1 MSSRKNLNKLNKNLN
16 QEDLTPIYYKENR
29 WEKKRK
35 SKERDIKKLSF
46 SKNVNPVKDIYKIYN
61 SDNLKN
67 KSNPNDEKY
76 IVSFSHEENLP
87 LIYSEKYSK
96 FSNKELIEEF
106 GKGNYF
112 NKSLSELSK
121 IENISNYEMLK
132 QLPKNKMILQRNK
145 NNRLHGNVTY
155 KHYYFYIVSF
165 NRLNQY
171 SFRTPYKLNNI
182 KDYYSLDDLIELLEL
197 EDITPSRYLINF
209 IERQK
214 SYINKYNLNKDFKPS
229 KRIKY
234 WKEKEDSWLKEKHFY
249 SGMIKCSTGRN
260 YVRNE
265 LKKIKDEFNRYL
277 NEYPFD
283 YAFNKRN
290 GYIPKGVI
298 NCPYGCCE
306 SIDFLDRN
314 DLFNYRMA
322 PLTDFDLDYFF
333 YFNFNLTENTILSNS
348 NDRDYREFEYEY

>member
-1 MSSRKNLNKLNKNLN
+1 MSNRKNLNKLNKNLN
-16 QEDLTPIYYKENR
+16 NEDLTPIYYKENR

-35 SKERDIKKLSF
+35 GKERDIKKLSF
-46 SKNVNPVKDIYKIYN
+46 SKNVNPVKAIYN
-61 SDNLKN
+61 LDYLNS
-67 KSNPNDEKY
+67 KSNPNDKKY
-76 IVSFSHEENLP
+76 FVTFSHEENIP
-87 LIYSEKYSK
+87 LVYSEKYSK
-96 FSNKELIEEF
+96 FSNKELSERF

-112 NKSLSELSK
+112 NKSLSELAK
-121 IENISNYEMLK
+121 RDEVSNLQEFNC
-132 QLPKNKMILQRNK
+132 LPKYKMILQRNK

-171 SFRTPYKLNNI
+171 SFSTPYKLNNI

-209 IERQK
+209 INREK
-214 SYINKYNLNKDFKPS
+214 FYLNKYNSRKNFKPS
-229 KRIKY
+229 KRIEY
-234 WKEKEDSWLKEKHFY
+234 WKEKEDKWLNEKHFY
-249 SGMIKCSTGRN
+249 SGMRKCSTGRN

-290 GYIPKGVI
+290 GYIPHGVI

-322 PLTDFDLDYFF
+322 PLTDWELDYFF
-333 YFNFNLTENTILSNS
+333 YSNFKLTENTILSNS

>member
-1 MSSRKNLNKLNKNLN
+1 MSNRKNLNKLNKNLN

-35 SKERDIKKLSF
+35 GKERDIKKSSF

-61 SDNLKN
+61 SDRLKN
-67 KSNPNDEKY
+67 KSNPNDRKY

-96 FSNKELIEEF
+96 FSNKELTEEF

-112 NKSLSELSK
+112 NKSLSELS
-121 IENISNYEMLK
+121 EMEGISNREAFK
-132 QLPKNKMILQRNK
+132 CLPKNKMRLQLNK
-145 NNRLHGNVTY
+145 NNRLHGSVTY
-155 KHYYFYIVSF
+155 KHYYVYIVKF
-165 NRLNQY
+165 NYLNQY
-171 SFRTPYKLNNI
+171 SFLAPYKLNNI
-182 KDYYSLDDLIELLEL
+182 KDYYSLDDLIELLETV
-197 EDITPSRYLINF
+197 IPSRYLVNF

-306 SIDFLDRN
+306 SIDFLDCN

>member
-61 SDNLKN
+61 SDNWKN

-112 NKSLSELSK
+112 NKSLSELAKIDETSK
-121 IENISNYEMLK
+121 LQEFNC
-132 QLPKNKMILQRNK
+132 LPKYKMILQRNK
-145 NNRLHGNVTY
+145 NNKLHGNVTY

-214 SYINKYNLNKDFKPS
+214 SYINKYNLNKNFKPS

-234 WKEKEDSWLKEKHFY
+234 WKEKEDSWLEEKHFY
-249 SGMIKCSTGRN
+249 SGMRKCSTGRN

-265 LKKIKDEFNRYL
+265 LKKIKGEFNHYL

-314 DLFNYRMA
+314 DLFNYKMA

-333 YFNFNLTENTILSNS
+333 YCNFNLTENTILSNS

>member
-1 MSSRKNLNKLNKNLN
+1 MTTNRKNLNKLNKNLN

-61 SDNLKN
+61 SDNWKN

-76 IVSFSHEENLP
+76 IVSFSYEENLP

-96 FSNKELIEEF
+96 FSNKGLIEEF

-112 NKSLSELSK
+112 NKSLSELAK
-121 IENISNYEMLK
+121 RDEVSNLQEFNR
-132 QLPKNKMILQRNK
+132 LPKYKMRLQLNK
-145 NNRLHGNVTY
+145 NNRLHGTVTY
-155 KHYYFYIVSF
+155 KHYYVYIVKF
-165 NRLNQY
+165 NYLNQY
-171 SFRTPYKLNNI
+171 SFLAPYKLNNI
-182 KDYYSLDDLIELLEL
+182 KDYYSLDDLIELLETV
-197 EDITPSRYLINF
+197 IPSRYLVNF
-209 IERQK
+209 IKRQK
-214 SYINKYNLNKDFKPS
+214 SYINKYNLNNNFKPS
-229 KRIKY
+229 KRIEY
-234 WKEKEDSWLKEKHFY
+234 WKEKEDKWLNEKHFY
-249 SGMIKCSTGRN
+249 SGMRN

-265 LKKIKDEFNRYL
+265 LKKIKDEFNCYL

-290 GYIPKGVI
+290 GYIPHGVI

-314 DLFNYRMA
+314 VLFDYRMA
-322 PLTDFDLDYFF
+322 PLTDWELDYFF
-333 YFNFNLTENTILSNS
+333 YSNFKFTENTILSNS

>member
-171 SFRTPYKLNNI
+171 SFRTSYKLNNI

-229 KRIKY
+229 KRIEY
-234 WKEKEDSWLKEKHFY
+234 WKEKEDKWLDEKHFY
-249 SGMIKCSTGRN
+249 SGMRKCSTGRN

-314 DLFNYRMA
+314 ELFNYRMA
-322 PLTDFDLDYFF
+322 PLTDFELDYFF

>member
-61 SDNLKN
+61 SDNWKN

-112 NKSLSELSK
+112 NKSLSELAKIDETSK
-121 IENISNYEMLK
+121 LQEFNC
-132 QLPKNKMILQRNK
+132 LPKYKMILQRNK
-145 NNRLHGNVTY
+145 NNRLHGTVTY

-182 KDYYSLDDLIELLEL
+182 KDYYSLNDLIELLEL

-214 SYINKYNLNKDFKPS
+214 SYINKYNLNKNFKPS

-234 WKEKEDSWLKEKHFY
+234 WKEKEDSWLEEKHFY
-249 SGMIKCSTGRN
+249 SSMRKCSTGRN

-322 PLTDFDLDYFF
+322 PLTDFELDYFF
-333 YFNFNLTENTILSNS
+333 YCHFNLTENTILSNS